1 MYEPYKIVKKE
12 GFADFESCYT
22 MFKRG
27 IFENQLYS
35 KILQE
40 IQDKYDAIV
49 IACFAQKGFSE
60 KYIREHIDEFRTEVS
75 RSNFC
80 SSCGYFYKDDL
91 LFVITTYYKFINNC
105 DIPNKAECTIDF
117 RVEMQ

>member
-1 MYEPYKIVKKE
+1 MYEPGKIVKKE

-35 KILQE
+35 KIVQD

-49 IACFAQKGFSE
+49 IACFKQKGFS
-60 KYIREHIDEFRTEVS
+60 KAYIREHNNEFRTEVS
-75 RSNFC
+75 RSSFC

-91 LFVITTYYKFINNC
+91 LFVITTDYKFINNC
-105 DIPNKAECTIDF
+105 DIPNKKECTIGF
-117 RVEMQ
+117 RVEMK